1 VHSRFFFLA
10 SFSFAA
16 ALVVACSSSSSSS
29 SGTGATDSGSSTDSG
44 SGDDGSSTSEASTA
58 PKGDGGDQQLPGS
71 VTAPTTCNAVCAAAG
86 LTCDPNYDW
95 GTDLNDETG
104 SVAAGELEYHDS
116 TDGYAFYGV
125 DCTTV
130 PAKTKDLSGSGNP
143 DELGTLTEF
152 DCACK

>member
-1 VHSRFFFLA
+1 VHSRFFIVA
-10 SFSFAA
+10 SFSVAA

-29 SGTGATDSGSSTDSG
+29 SGTGSTDSG
-44 SGDDGSSTSEASTA
+44 ASADSGSNDAGSSTGDSST
-58 PKGDGGDQQLPGS
+58 PIGDGGDQQIPGS
-71 VTAPTTCNAVCAAAG
+71 PTAPTTCNAVCTAAG

-95 GTDLNDETG
+95 GTDLNNENG
-104 SVAAGELEYHDS
+104 SIAAGELEYHDS

-125 DCTTV
+125 DCTSV
-130 PAKTKDLSGSGNP
+130 PAKTQDLSGSGNP